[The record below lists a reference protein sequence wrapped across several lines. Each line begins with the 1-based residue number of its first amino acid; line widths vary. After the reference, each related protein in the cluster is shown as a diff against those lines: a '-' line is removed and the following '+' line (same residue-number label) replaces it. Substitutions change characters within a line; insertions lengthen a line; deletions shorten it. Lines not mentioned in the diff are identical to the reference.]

1 MKIRNWIR
9 RQPVVSYF
17 ILVLLISWGGSILG
31 GMKLLQGVELELKD
45 ALPMAVAMLG
55 APCFVGMPWTYIC
68 DGKKGF
74 QDLFARMTNWR
85 VGARWYAVLLI
96 FPLLILVVILSLSML
111 VVPELK
117 PTFLQIGILFGLS
130 AGFLEEIGWMG
141 FVYPKMR
148 LRFSILRASIYLGLI
163 HALWHGV
170 ADFLGNFYSFGE
182 NWLPYFAGF
191 FVFVVALR
199 VIIAWVYENTGS
211 LLLAQLIHAS
221 SSGFLSIF
229 VARTEFSGE
238 TWYIF
243 YAAYAVVIW
252 LVAAIIILRNEGR
265 LLKQPL
271 EKREFNVG
279 LG

>member
-55 APCFVGMPWTYIC
+55 APCFVGIAWTYIC
-68 DGKKGF
+68 DGKKGL

-85 VGARWYAVLLI
+85 VGARWYAVLFI
-96 FPLLILVVILSLSML
+96 FPVLILVIILSLSML

-229 VARTEFSGE
+229 VARTELSGE

>member
-17 ILVLLISWGGSILG
+17 FTVLLISWGGSILG

-55 APCFVGMPWTYIC
+55 AGL
-68 DGKKGF
+68 

>member
-1 MKIRNWIR
+1 
-9 RQPVVSYF
+9 
-17 ILVLLISWGGSILG
+17 
-31 GMKLLQGVELELKD
+31 
-45 ALPMAVAMLG
+45 
-55 APCFVGMPWTYIC
+55 
-68 DGKKGF
+68 
-74 QDLFARMTNWR
+74 
-85 VGARWYAVLLI
+85 
-96 FPLLILVVILSLSML
+96 ML

-170 ADFLGNFYSFGE
+170 ADFLGNVNSFGE

-221 SSGFLSIF
+221 SSGFLSVF

-243 YAAYAVVIW
+243 YVAYAVVIW

-265 LLKQPL
+265 LLKQPVD
-271 EKREFNVG
+271 KREFTVG

>member
-1 MKIRNWIR
+1 MKNWIR

-17 ILVLLISWGGSILG
+17 FMVLLISWGGSILAG
-31 GMKLLQGVELELKD
+31 VKLLQGAELELKD

-55 APCFVGMPWTYIC
+55 APCFVGIAWTYIC
-68 DGKKGF
+68 DGRKGL
-74 QDLFARMTNWR
+74 QDLLARMTKWR

-170 ADFLGNFYSFGE
+170 ADFLGNVNSFGE

-221 SSGFLSIF
+221 SSGFLSVF

-243 YAAYAVVIW
+243 YVAYAVVIW

-265 LLKQPL
+265 LLKQPVD
-271 EKREFNVG
+271 KREFTVG

>member
-1 MKIRNWIR
+1 M
-9 RQPVVSYF
+9 
-17 ILVLLISWGGSILG
+17 VLLISWGGSILA
-31 GMKLLQGVELELKD
+31 GMKLLQGAELELKD

-55 APCFVGMPWTYIC
+55 APCFVGIAWTYIC
-68 DGKKGF
+68 DGRKGL
-74 QDLFARMTNWR
+74 QDLLARMTKWR

-170 ADFLGNFYSFGE
+170 ADFLGNYNSFGE

-221 SSGFLSIF
+221 SSGFLSVF

-243 YAAYAVVIW
+243 YVAYAVVIW

-265 LLKQPL
+265 LLKQPVG
-271 EKREFNVG
+271 KREFTVG